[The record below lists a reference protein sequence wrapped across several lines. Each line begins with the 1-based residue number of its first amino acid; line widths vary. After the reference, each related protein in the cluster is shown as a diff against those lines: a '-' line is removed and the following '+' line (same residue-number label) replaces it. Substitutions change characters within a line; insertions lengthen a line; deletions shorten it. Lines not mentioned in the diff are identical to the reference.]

1 MKSAATNVSVVIFY
15 QPNGG
20 KESPYPQEG
29 TLAADEQQATINR
42 QFDIDVTYSVWLKVY
57 EGQLVGSSQK
67 TTSVEA
73 HVEKTGKRVTLLYSM
88 SVYFFIYFMIYS
100 SLFSSVSV
108 ITSYV
113 APVLVSKSS
122 TSPSIAVI
130 ASTVAA
136 VVVVYDL

>member
-1 MKSAATNVSVVIFY
+1 
-15 QPNGG
+15 
-20 KESPYPQEG
+20 
-29 TLAADEQQATINR
+29 
-42 QFDIDVTYSVWLKVY
+42 
-57 EGQLVGSSQK
+57 
-67 TTSVEA
+67 
-73 HVEKTGKRVTLLYSM
+73 
-88 SVYFFIYFMIYS
+88 MIYS

-136 VVVVYDL
+136 VVVVVYDL